1 MIKSCRYISI
11 CLPCSGCSV
20 PWSPLPWEPS
30 FTCPHFSGHSCNH
43 ILDLVTTENRSTSK
57 IYHFLVWSLPFLFCH
72 FSLVLLSLSVT
83 FFFFLFGFYFL
94 NLHFLLLNIPIKTD
108 LAQVIS
114 LFLYGQLFE
123 SSSGFPGIWREEFS
137 LTMAVRETRTDYGSP
152 KLKSVIW
159 FWFPF
164 SKLTRP
170 FSAIPNLLNQ
180 GFFFPLEP
188 SAWKQTHFLI
198 FHMLPNIDMPVSCP
212 ATTLFWGSTP
222 STAPNETAS
231 LYVPPTPTLAY

>member
-1 MIKSCRYISI
+1 MATPATIS
-11 CLPCSGCSV
+11 
-20 PWSPLPWEPS
+20 W
-30 FTCPHFSGHSCNH
+30 T
-43 ILDLVTTENRSTSK
+43 
-57 IYHFLVWSLPFLFCH
+57 WSLLRTDLPPKFII
-72 FSLVLLSLSVT
+72 SLYDHYPSYSAISLSSYFHCLLL

-123 SSSGFPGIWREEFS
+123 SSSGFLGIWREEFS

-180 GFFFPLEP
+180 GFFFPLEQ